1 MKKRIWILALMPFL
15 ILVTTYL
22 YQSLVYYNLQYTNEN
37 SVINI
42 TQAIVAIGTGIVCG
56 LILLI
61 ITLFEEDGYKFYI
74 NGSSL
79 IISIICLI
87 FIIICI
93 NSKTAVI
100 QPYGANTF
108 MNISWSFCTLSGV
121 LLTSSFYLGKKG
133 RKLFKINF
141 RQVFVLLL
149 IVIMYYIVRVFM
161 NYLYYSVP
169 RFINNQPNP
178 QFSIFVVTRNLLDH
192 LLIILSGYVVLFD
205 TPVQGFRSISYL
217 RALTIIFAAVS
228 VLLLLGFIVQIP
240 LHVYSIEIPV
250 ILNPLADMYRMVFS
264 GYIGIG
270 FAVLILTG
278 LFLRLCIEHNKQ
290 ISRINKLSEQN
301 IV

>member
-56 LILLI
+56 LIPLI

>member
-250 ILNPLADMYRMVFS
+250 ILNPLADMYRMVFQ
-264 GYIGIG
+264 
-270 FAVLILTG
+270 VTL
-278 LFLRLCIEHNKQ
+278 
-290 ISRINKLSEQN
+290 
-301 IV
+301 V

>member
-1 MKKRIWILALMPFL
+1 MPFL

-56 LILLI
+56 LIPLI